1 MTQKGRL
8 LQDLA
13 RSTLLQA
20 LHPLSKRPESAL
32 QLRAHGAL
40 GEAEV
45 LGDLLG
51 VCQQLALERE
61 VFGFGGAALAR
72 AGERPGGDGAAFEPH
87 QDFR

>member
-20 LHPLSKRPESAL
+20 LNPLPERPETPL

-51 VCQQLALERE
+51 AQPLLEAQCDSYP
-61 VFGFGGAALAR
+61 VLVW
-72 AGERPGGDGAAFEPH
+72 
-87 QDFR
+87 

>member
-20 LHPLSKRPESAL
+20 LHPLTERPEPAL

-40 GEAEV
+40 GEPEV
-45 LGDLLG
+45 LGDLLRA
-51 VCQQLALERE
+51 QPLLE
-61 VFGFGGAALAR
+61 AQCYS
-72 AGERPGGDGAAFEPH
+72 RPVLV
-87 QDFR
+87 R

>member
-20 LHPLSKRPESAL
+20 LHPLPERSEAPL

-45 LGDLLG
+45 LGDLFGAQPL
-51 VCQQLALERE
+51 LE
-61 VFGFGGAALAR
+61 AQCYS
-72 AGERPGGDGAAFEPH
+72 RPVLV
-87 QDFR
+87 R